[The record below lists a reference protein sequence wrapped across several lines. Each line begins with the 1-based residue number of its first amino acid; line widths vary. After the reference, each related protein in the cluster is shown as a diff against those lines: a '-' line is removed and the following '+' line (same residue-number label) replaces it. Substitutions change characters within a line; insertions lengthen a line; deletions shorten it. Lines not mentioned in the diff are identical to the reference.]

1 MKKNLLILG
10 LIFSVAINAAV
21 LIKIG
26 HHWLGKEKEGR
37 YHREGKH
44 SSMSYLHKELSLSEK
59 QTGQM
64 NALKERFRS
73 NARPVRAVLRTKRKQ
88 LVQLLMASEPD
99 RSKIDAVISEINLL
113 QGELQKR
120 VVDHLLAQKEILT
133 AEQQQ
138 KFLFIIRDRL
148 MEEES
153 HHETN
158 RLSIMGEK

>member
-10 LIFSVAINAAV
+10 LVFSVAINAAV
-21 LIKIG
+21 LTKIG
-26 HHWLGKEKEGR
+26 HHWLGKDKGEK
-37 YHREGKH
+37 HHCEGKH
-44 SSMSYLHKELSLSEK
+44 SSMSYLHKELALSEK
-59 QTGQM
+59 QTGQI
-64 NALKERFRS
+64 NVLKERFRS
-73 NARPVRAVLRTKRKQ
+73 NAKPVRAALRTKRKQ

-99 RSKIDAVISEINLL
+99 RSKIDAVISEINSL

-133 AEQQQ
+133 AEQQE

-148 MEEES
+148 MEEEG

-158 RLSIMGEK
+158 RISIMDEQ